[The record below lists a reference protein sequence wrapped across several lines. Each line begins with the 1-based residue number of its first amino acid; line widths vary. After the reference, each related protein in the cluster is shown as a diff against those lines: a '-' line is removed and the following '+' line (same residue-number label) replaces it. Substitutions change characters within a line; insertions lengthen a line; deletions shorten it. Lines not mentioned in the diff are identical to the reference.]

1 MSFRFA
7 KYLKLKLHIPVQ
19 NKGIETEAHCF
30 SSTNVL
36 ENQKNSWQRCHKGGL
51 EHPDN

>member
-7 KYLKLKLHIPVQ
+7 KYLKLKLHIPVE

-30 SSTNVL
+30 SQTYVL
-36 ENQKNSWQRCHKGGL
+36 ENQKNSWQPYQQVAL